1 MKPAA
6 DFMTAMGRLGQPSEA
21 FFPTELIP
29 MGAKWLARG
38 VMNMQAIQINLD
50 WVLPFWVVKQ
60 YDPTSSS
67 YIPRAMIGLSQNST
81 HRDWTGIGCLNSEL
95 EGVVDP
101 AGLITPWLDGF
112 SVDIWLKKG
121 GKLYAP
127 SKLKDV
133 KQSLVQNL

>member
-1 MKPAA
+1 
-6 DFMTAMGRLGQPSEA
+6 
-21 FFPTELIP
+21 
-29 MGAKWLARG
+29 
-38 VMNMQAIQINLD
+38 
-50 WVLPFWVVKQ
+50 
-60 YDPTSSS
+60 
-67 YIPRAMIGLSQNST
+67 MIGLSQNST
-81 HRDWTGIGCLNSEL
+81 HRDWTGVGCLNSEL

-133 KQSLVQNL
+133 KQSLVQNLPIILTEWDADGAKVSVETLGVRIAGKESVVCK